1 MIVNSNHHYYIYI
14 VTNPEKKV
22 LYVGVTNNLAQRLI
36 EHYANRGNPKTFA
49 GRYFCYNLVY
59 HEEFKYINDAI
70 AREKEIKGWRR
81 EKKLA
86 LINTVN
92 PSWIFLNKEVCD
104 GWPPKE
110 IPKRF

>member
-14 VTNPEKKV
+14 VTNPERTV
-22 LYVGVTNNLAQRLI
+22 LYVGVTNDLAQRLI
-36 EHYANRGNPKTFA
+36 EHYINKGHPKTFA

-59 HEEFKYINDAI
+59 YEEFKYINDAI

-86 LINTVN
+86 LINTTN
-92 PSWIFLNKEVCD
+92 SSWMFLNKEV
-104 GWPPKE
+104 
-110 IPKRF
+110 